1 MNLRYLRP
9 RIASGIL
16 TAALALTSTG
26 CAGPIA
32 SDFVLT
38 AERTDFVRTG
48 DYTEAVAFVRAVERA
63 SPWVRVVSMGT
74 TPEGRGMPL
83 VIVSCERAFT
93 PAQAAATGKAIVLI
107 NNGIHSGEIEGKD
120 ASLQLLREIA
130 ITQTHASL
138 LDHVI
143 LLIVPIFSIDAHERS
158 SHYNR
163 INQNGPE
170 EMGWRCTA
178 QGYNLNRDFIKA
190 DAMEMQHWLRMYHA
204 WRPHF
209 WFDTH
214 TTDGADWQY
223 DVTFVAAFGPEAPEP
238 ITNWVKGKL
247 HPHLL
252 RTLAE
257 DGHCPQLFFDMRD
270 RLDPSKGITSGFG
283 GFAPRFSTMYGAITN
298 RPSLLVE
305 THMLKPY
312 GTRVRATHQLI
323 VRSLE
328 LINAEPAKLIDAVR
342 EADDEASRFADP
354 RFISPPVPLATVAD
368 DKDEGEPITFK
379 GFAHAMQSSE
389 AAGGSY
395 PKWDQS
401 QPIDIPTKIFT
412 KAVVSESVRPPRGYL
427 IPPQWTDVIERLELH
442 GLRVKRLKQPVV
454 AQVEIYRFADV
465 HWSERPF
472 EGRHML
478 TFKTTKSSEK
488 RRYPAGSAVVMLD
501 QPMSRVAVQLL
512 EPDAPDSLVRWGFFD
527 TIFEQKEYFE
537 DYCMAPIADAKLQS
551 DESLRGE
558 FEAWLNENPDRANNA
573 RARLQFFYQRS
584 PYWDENKDVYP
595 IGRYFGL
602 PDDFQ
607 L

>member
-1 MNLRYLRP
+1 MNALPSRP
-9 RIASGIL
+9 RIAFTIVIAGF
-16 TAALALTSTG
+16 ALTWPG
-26 CAGPIA
+26 CAGPAA

-48 DYTEAVAFVRAVERA
+48 DYAEAVASVRAAEQA
-63 SPWVRVVSMGT
+63 SPWVRVVKMGT
-74 TPEGRGMPL
+74 TPEGRDMPL
-83 VIVSCERAFT
+83 VIVSRERAFT
-93 PAQAAATGKAIVLI
+93 SEQAAATGKAIVLI

-130 ITQTHASL
+130 ITKTHASL

-143 LLIVPIFSIDAHERS
+143 LLIVPIFSIDGHERS
-158 SHYNR
+158 SRYNR

-170 EMGWRCTA
+170 EMGCRCTA

-190 DAMEMQHWLRMYHA
+190 DALEMRHWLRMYHA

-223 DVTFVAAFGPEAPEP
+223 DVTFIAAFGPEAPAS
-238 ITNWVKGKL
+238 IAGWVKDKL

-270 RLDPSKGITSGFG
+270 RLDPSKSIASGFG

-312 GTRVRATHQLI
+312 GTRVRATHQIL

-342 EADDEASRFADP
+342 AADEEASAFADP
-354 RFISPPVPLATVAD
+354 KSDPHVVPLATVGD
-368 DKDEGEPITFK
+368 EKDEGEPVIFK
-379 GFAHAMQSSE
+379 GFAHTMQSSE

-395 PKWDQS
+395 PKWEPAK
-401 QPIDIPTKIFT
+401 PIDVPTKLFT

-427 IPPQWTDVIERLELH
+427 IPPQWIDVIAKLELH
-442 GLRVKRLKQPVV
+442 GLRVTRLKRPLVTN
-454 AQVEIYRFADV
+454 VEVYRFADV

-478 TFKTTKSSEK
+478 SFKTTKSSEM

-501 QPMSRVAVQLL
+501 QPMSRVAVHML

-537 DYCMAPIADAKLQS
+537 DYCMAPIADAGLQK

-558 FEAWLNENPDRANNA
+558 FEAWLKENPDKADNV

-584 PYWDENKDVYP
+584 SYWDENKDVYP

-602 PDDFQ
+602 PGDFQ
-607 L
+607 E